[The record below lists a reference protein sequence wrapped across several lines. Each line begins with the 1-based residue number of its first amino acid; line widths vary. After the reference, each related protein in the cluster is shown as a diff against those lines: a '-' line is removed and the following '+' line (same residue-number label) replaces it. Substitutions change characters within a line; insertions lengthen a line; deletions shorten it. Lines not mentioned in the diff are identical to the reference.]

1 MRVLYIHQPCSGLQ
15 GLNRPPVR
23 VFAGGTRPAFQGAR
37 GGVQKA
43 LGRPGPGAWE
53 SGGAPPQRLMAAD
66 PQDYAGER
74 RRVAAG
80 PTRPGCFWE
89 FPAFLPSAGTVGAW
103 DRRGPLLGPANRA
116 GRAGPARMVRRFRCR
131 TQRQVVLG
139 QDQRGRPLNA
149 VPLRSRRAGLGA
161 RRTAF
166 TPLGWAPARPPEKQW
181 GGCGGGWEWGG
192 LDTADGVI
200 GGDDDDDD
208 RPGPRGLPLP

>member
-1 MRVLYIHQPCSGLQ
+1 MDWVTRAVSQRIAGAASLPRSAL
-15 GLNRPPVR
+15 PVR
-23 VFAGGTRPAFQGAR
+23 LRCLAAHCRRGEAAKLR
-37 GGVQKA
+37 GGRKEA
-43 LGRPGPGAWE
+43 
-53 SGGAPPQRLMAAD
+53 SAA
-66 PQDYAGER
+66 A
-74 RRVAAG
+74 
-80 PTRPGCFWE
+80 
-89 FPAFLPSAGTVGAW
+89 
-103 DRRGPLLGPANRA
+103 
-116 GRAGPARMVRRFRCR
+116 RRFRCR

-139 QDQRGRPLNA
+139 RDQRGRPLNA
-149 VPLRSRRAGLGA
+149 VPLRFRRAGLGA

>member
-1 MRVLYIHQPCSGLQ
+1 
-15 GLNRPPVR
+15 
-23 VFAGGTRPAFQGAR
+23 
-37 GGVQKA
+37 
-43 LGRPGPGAWE
+43 
-53 SGGAPPQRLMAAD
+53 MAAD

-166 TPLGWAPARPPEKQW
+166 TPLGWAPARPPEKQ
-181 GGCGGGWEWGG
+181 GGGCESGGGSGGVSIPLTESSAAMMMMMIGPARGGCPCHECGGG
-192 LDTADGVI
+192 
-200 GGDDDDDD
+200 GGDCESPTRIPTW
-208 RPGPRGLPLP
+208 RPTRRPIRRLIRRLIRRATRTRQATLKCRAASPAG